1 MASSIS
7 APENESHSS
16 NISESEIIFVAENEL
31 DVEINSDDLIYA
43 DEFDELVG
51 FQVIIVVFFFYIVVL
66 QLNLDFCYRLKR

>member
-16 NISESEIIFVAENEL
+16 NISETESEIIFVAENEL

-51 FQVIIVVFFFYIVVL
+51 FQVIIVVIFFYIVVL
-66 QLNLDFCYRLKR
+66 